1 MKKSFGSLLALPI
14 KGRSFK
20 TQRQFSK
27 EFYRVEFQAV
37 QNVCGFTPDAKKLFT
52 SATNM
57 DLTPS
62 LPPLLCSR
70 YCNLQ
75 PCELGGPWS
84 LRFLLYYNLWKFF
97 PLQALPGILPGDSDQ
112 APSETGRMPHGWKW
126 RKRRYTGS
134 NAGDPSLSAHWLPD
148 QYKKCRYQQLS
159 PGGLFFPASV
169 YQEVS
174 ITWIIKRIQSNSY
187 FHL

>member
-20 TQRQFSK
+20 TQRHFRRILPRGISSS
-27 EFYRVEFQAV
+27 
-37 QNVCGFTPDAKKLFT
+37 AKCLRFHSWCQK
-52 SATNM
+52 SC
-57 DLTPS
+57 S
-62 LPPLLCSR
+62 LLPRTWTWHHPCHHSSVPG

-75 PCELGGPWS
+75 PCALGGPWS